1 MKNED
6 MSNTEFRFK
15 PIGRLQTPYQSK
27 SGVPIQGIFD
37 PESEGKAVIFEA
49 YEAGLQDIEGFSHL
63 IMIYVFHR
71 SKGYDMVCRPY
82 MEDELHG
89 VFSIRAPRRPNPIG
103 FSVVRLQKREGRV
116 LYLSEVDMLDGTP
129 ILDIKPFSP
138 KFDHRQDVRV
148 GWMDNPFLDA
158 GHRKV
163 SDDRF

>member
-6 MSNTEFRFK
+6 MSNMEFRFK
-15 PIGRLQTPYQSK
+15 PIGILKTPYKSK
-27 SGVPIQGIFD
+27 SGVPIQGVFD
-37 PESEGKAVIFEA
+37 PESEGKATIFQA

-71 SKGYDMVCRPY
+71 SQGYELVCRPY
-82 MEDELHG
+82 MEDKLHG
-89 VFSIRAPRRPNPIG
+89 VFAIRAPRRPNPIG
-103 FSVVRLQKREGRV
+103 LSVVRLRKREGRV

-138 KFDHRQDVRV
+138 KFDHRRDVRV
-148 GWMDNPFLDA
+148 GWMKNTFRKA
-158 GHRKV
+158 GHRKI